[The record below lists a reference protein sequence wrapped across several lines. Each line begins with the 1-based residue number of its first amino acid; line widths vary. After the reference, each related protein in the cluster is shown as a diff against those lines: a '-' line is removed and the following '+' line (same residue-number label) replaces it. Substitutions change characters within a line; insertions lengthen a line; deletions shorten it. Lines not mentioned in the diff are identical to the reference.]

1 MTQHSFQK
9 TGIWHTDNQLPCQ
22 DVILTSENE
31 LFSLIVL
38 ADGVSGCGHGGL
50 GAEKAAQA
58 LWDFIQTEGEEIFGY
73 CGQKLRYLLLEH
85 VLYYL
90 ELAALAEK
98 TDVAELASTLAFVC
112 VKKKTGQAIIGS
124 LGNGSVIRLTEDT
137 LHPAPAPVKRAGQPF
152 VTTSPF
158 AYKAMAIQYESLAV
172 GDCVLLG
179 SDGFAHASLAARR
192 GGIQIREA
200 LEKFEFSE
208 LDRFLEEYPE
218 MDDCSYVVIRHSRK

>member
-1 MTQHSFQK
+1 MIQHFFQK
-9 TGIWHTDNQLPCQ
+9 TGTWHMDNQLPCQ
-22 DVILTSENE
+22 DVVLTVENE

-38 ADGVSGCGHGGL
+38 ADGVSGCGHGEL
-50 GAEKAAQA
+50 GAEKAVQA
-58 LWDFIQTEGEEIFGY
+58 LWDYIQTEGEEIFGY
-73 CGQKLRYLLLEH
+73 CAQKLRYLLLEH

-90 ELAALAEK
+90 ELEALAEK
-98 TDVAELASTLAFVC
+98 TIIAELSSTLAFVC
-112 VKKKTGQAIIGS
+112 VKKKTGRAIIGS
-124 LGNGSVIRLTEDT
+124 LGDSCVIRLAGDT
-137 LHPAPAPVKRAGQPF
+137 FYPAPAPARRAGQPF

-179 SDGFAHASLAARR
+179 SDGFAHASLAARH

-208 LDRFLEEYPE
+208 LDHFLEEYPE